1 MSAPIAK
8 SQFAFEL
15 PKLSYVDASLDD
27 PILRPIQQEQPHGLQ
42 HLLAGCVEAVRNWR
56 EQHAAM
62 AELSM
67 MSDRELADI
76 GVNRS
81 DLGRLFTAEFR
92 NELATQRHA

>member
-27 PILRPIQQEQPHGLQ
+27 PILRPSAPEPHGLQ
-42 HLLAGCVEAVRNWR
+42 HLVAGCVEAVRKWR

-81 DLGRLFTAEFR
+81 DLGRLFNEEFR